1 MSRTRRQL
9 MVDQLL
15 EYPCTVR
22 DLAGSLNMRL
32 RDVADDLAHVR
43 RSVGKRLQV
52 SPAVCERCGREVDR
66 AARFTAPSRCPD
78 CRSERLSEPEL
89 WIEPE

>member
-1 MSRTRRQL
+1 MSRTRRQQ
-9 MVDQLL
+9 MMDQLL

-32 RDVADDLAHVR
+32 RDVADDMAHIR
-43 RSVGKRLQV
+43 RTVGRRLQV
-52 SPAVCERCGREVDR
+52 SLAVCERCGREVNR
-66 AARFTAPSRCPD
+66 SARFTAPSRCPA
-78 CRSERLSEPEL
+78 CRCERLSEPEL

>member
-22 DLAGSLNMRL
+22 DLAGSLNMRV
-32 RDVADDLAHVR
+32 RDVTDDLAHVR
-43 RSVGKRLQV
+43 RSVGKRLRV
-52 SPAVCERCGREVDR
+52 SPAVCERCEREVER
-66 AARFTAPSRCPD
+66 ADRFTSPSRCPG
-78 CRSERLSEPEL
+78 CRCERLSQPEL